1 MLFLVRTEL
10 TEDLLK
16 AQRIALEKK
25 QYMELK
31 KKSTDNIFS
40 NTTKDAFLLVPR
52 AAFPLK

>member
-40 NTTKDAFLLVPR
+40 NTTTDAFLLVPS